1 MKGGMFILSRKEIC
15 VTRNFEY
22 LNRVRGILTENNI
35 EYTVKTNT
43 ITNPGRMYGVPFI
56 DSNSAYEYRVYVRKA
71 DCDMARRFIETVK

>member
-1 MKGGMFILSRKEIC
+1 MLTLSRKEIR
-15 VTRNFEY
+15 VTRSFEY
-22 LNRVRGILTENNI
+22 LNRVLGVLTEKNI

-43 ITNPGRMYGVPFI
+43 ITNSGRMHGTPFI